1 VTVLP
6 RTVSCRGHDNATLL
20 TLRTLMHMP
29 AHPRTRHGL
38 TWTALCAP
46 LTLACASVHANEPPE
61 RTGPVRAE
69 LGFERITLP
78 GDEQVGLVGGSV
90 LFPIAERWWAGLAVY
105 GAATGQRGGL
115 FVGGAELKREWELP
129 WGWDL
134 GTGLYAGGGGGA
146 SAPVGGGLM
155 LRGALTLSRDLGPVR
170 AGLTWS
176 HVRFPSGDIQ
186 SSQWGVLLSWQR
198 PFRYFDADAA
208 GQSQPA
214 GDATGLGFRRMAG
227 TVGSY
232 SLRGSDS
239 RRIGL
244 VGGRAE
250 WATATEGLFTGIEA
264 AAAASGGAAGYME
277 ILGTVGWRIA
287 PWTAL
292 PHLTFDLRGALGL
305 GGGGEVPTEGGGIG
319 KLMAGASFD
328 WGHGWR
334 TGIEGGVLHGV
345 GSSLRANV
353 AQLWLAMD
361 LEPPSDAPGRGTL
374 TRNEWSVT
382 VQRQAR
388 AQRNDGSTRAL
399 DTIGM
404 KLNRYVDDHIYLSAQ
419 AHSAFAGGA
428 GAYSIGLIGVGAST
442 RPSGALRYGGELL
455 LGAAGGGGVA
465 SGGGAIAQVLA
476 WAGLPVTRD
485 SDLRAGVGAVKA
497 LRGGELRSPV
507 LELTWTKALGLGGR

>member
-1 VTVLP
+1 MPPAHFAHP
-6 RTVSCRGHDNATLL
+6 R
-20 TLRTLMHMP
+20 MHMP
-29 AHPRTRHGL
+29 VHARIRHVL
-38 TWTALCAP
+38 ACTAICAP
-46 LTLACASVHANEPPE
+46 LALACASVRADDLAEHTVPI
-61 RTGPVRAE
+61 RAE

-78 GDEQVGLVGGSV
+78 GDEQLGLVGSSV
-90 LFPIAERWWAGLAVY
+90 LFPIADRWWAGLAVY

-208 GQSQPA
+208 GQRQPP
-214 GDATGLGFRRMAG
+214 GDATGLGFRRIAG
-227 TVGSY
+227 TVSTY

-239 RRIGL
+239 HRIGL
-244 VGGRAE
+244 VGGRTE
-250 WATATEGLFTGIEA
+250 WAAASEGLFTGIEA

-292 PHLTFDLRGALGL
+292 PQLTFDVRGALGL
-305 GGGGEVPTEGGGIG
+305 GGGGAVPTEGGGIA
-319 KLMAGASFD
+319 KLMAGVGFD

-353 AQLWLAMD
+353 AQLWVAMD
-361 LEPPSDAPGRGTL
+361 LEPSSDAAGTVS
-374 TRNEWSVT
+374 RNEWSVT
-382 VQRQAR
+382 LQRQAR

-399 DTIGM
+399 DTLGM

-428 GAYSIGLIGVGAST
+428 GAYSIGLIGAGAST
-442 RPSGALRYGGELL
+442 RPSGGLRYGGELL

-465 SGGGAIAQVLA
+465 TGGGAIAQGLV
-476 WAGLPVTRD
+476 WAGLPVSRD
-485 SDLRAGVGAVKA
+485 SELRAGVGAVKS
-497 LRGGELRSPV
+497 LRGGELHSPV

>member
-1 VTVLP
+1 
-6 RTVSCRGHDNATLL
+6 
-20 TLRTLMHMP
+20 MHSQIHR
-29 AHPRTRHGL
+29 AL
-38 TWTALCAP
+38 ACTALCA
-46 LTLACASVHANEPPE
+46 TLAFACAPLRANEPAE
-61 RTGPVRAE
+61 RTVPIRAE

-78 GDEQVGLVGGSV
+78 GDEKLGLVGSSV

-146 SAPVGGGLM
+146 AAPVGGGLM
-155 LRGALTLSRDLGPVR
+155 WRGALTLSRDLGPVR

-186 SSQWGVLLSWQR
+186 SSQWGLLLSWQR

-208 GQSQPA
+208 GQRQPA
-214 GDATGLGFRRMAG
+214 GEATGLGFRRMAG
-227 TVGSY
+227 TVSTY
-232 SLRGSDS
+232 SLRGGDS

-244 VGGRAE
+244 AGGRVE
-250 WATATEGLFTGIEA
+250 WAAASQGLFTGIEA
-264 AAAASGGAAGYME
+264 SAAASGEAAGYME
-277 ILGTVGWRIA
+277 ILGSAGWRIA

-292 PHLTFDLRGALGL
+292 PQLTLDVRGSLGL
-305 GGGGEVPTEGGGIG
+305 GGGGAVPTEGGGIA

-328 WGHGWR
+328 WGRGWR
-334 TGIEGGVLHGV
+334 SGIEGGVLHGV

-353 AQLWLAMD
+353 AQLWVAMD
-361 LEPPSDAPGRGTL
+361 LEPPSDSPGGGTI

-388 AQRNDGSTRAL
+388 AQRNDGSTRGL

-419 AHSAFAGGA
+419 AHSAFSGGA
-428 GAYSIGLIGVGAST
+428 GAYSIGLIGAGAST
-442 RPSGALRYGGELL
+442 RPPGAWRYGGEVL

-476 WAGLPVTRD
+476 WAGLPVSRE
-485 SDLRAGVGAVKA
+485 SELRAGVGAVKS

-507 LELTWTKALGLGGR
+507 LELTWTRSLGLGGY